1 MTTRE
6 TGALVST
13 QGGGGGGVLGLWFL
27 KSHPQ
32 SSMTEE
38 VIVSRPWKLSKVER
52 LDPGRDSEVATD
64 PKINR
69 ESR

>member
-1 MTTRE
+1 
-6 TGALVST
+6 
-13 QGGGGGGVLGLWFL
+13 
-27 KSHPQ
+27 
-32 SSMTEE
+32 MTEE